1 MTVALGVV
9 SASMAE
15 LKRLTSWREA
25 SAQDAELE
33 KPTNIPSTG
42 RASTSLR
49 CPVPVRGSEVQPSQG
64 EGPRREGRYPRRRGV
79 GCSRT
84 TFSRLGAHLGRS
96 PTRVWRVQIGGRQS
110 GEGARSARAS
120 SPPGRDL
127 STPELCIPCPQAM
140 GRCRPSSALVT

>member
-1 MTVALGVV
+1 MRRSKRRRPCASGEGPRTPVPGLTEEPGKGFLKERRVCDRSVGLGRCLD
-9 SASMAE
+9 ASMAE
-15 LKRLTSWREA
+15 LKRLISWREA

-96 PTRVWRVQIGGRQS
+96 PTRVWRVQIGGR
-110 GEGARSARAS
+110 
-120 SPPGRDL
+120 
-127 STPELCIPCPQAM
+127 
-140 GRCRPSSALVT
+140 